1 MHKAWVM
8 DIRCQGKSRT
18 DADVLDMCIKILK
31 LYDRNC
37 SFSGLKSNVG
47 KKLFGKFGS
56 MRG

>member
-1 MHKAWVM
+1 MQKAWVM
-8 DIRCQGKSRT
+8 DIRCQGKSRN
-18 DADVLDMCIKILK
+18 DVLDMCIKILK

-47 KKLFGKFGS
+47 KKLVGKFGS